1 MDVRCG
7 DSKQARQF
15 VYFLPRVD
23 RLAFTCEVGFLVLS
37 AMSFS
42 FTLRRGLA
50 SSGKCYHRKA
60 RNIPEG
66 FFPSAGR
73 AATAFTIRRYSVKS
87 PPKADV
93 DSIVI
98 RSNMRSPQRRRK
110 ATYTSDNK
118 FHLPAQEDWVA
129 AFPTAG
135 TTFSSRVFLRNLQ
148 SAALVADA
156 FVPAGSKDKVII
168 EAFPGPGVLTRALM
182 ALPKERIRKII
193 VLEHL
198 EPYLDFLRPLQA
210 ADSRVHVLPLDGYSW
225 NSYQKLE
232 ADGYLNDI
240 DTVPWDQSHPH
251 LHFMAHLPTSVYGEQ
266 LIAQFLRLIPDG
278 GWLFQYGRVPMS
290 YVMHDWLWER
300 VSAST
305 ESLNRCKL
313 SVIAQA
319 VSSFAQQLSPEALIP
334 CGRHFW
340 PSSVVPGHKAIP
352 MTAITMDP
360 LERQIIEKGML
371 DKWDYC
377 LRKLFVLKSKNL
389 ERAIGH
395 LAPGSTAL
403 LSYLTD
409 PTLPAD
415 HPARADASKL
425 IRKMEVMDWAAVVR
439 AFDAWPFAPEDLL
452 ITESF
457 SREG

>member
-1 MDVRCG
+1 
-7 DSKQARQF
+7 
-15 VYFLPRVD
+15 
-23 RLAFTCEVGFLVLS
+23 
-37 AMSFS
+37 MSFL

-50 SSGKCYHRKA
+50 SSGKRYYGKA
-60 RNIPEG
+60 SNVPEE
-66 FFPSAGR
+66 FSPSVGR
-73 AATAFTIRRYSVKS
+73 TAAASTIRRYSIKS

-98 RSNMRSPQRRRK
+98 RSKTRSPQRKRK

-135 TTFSSRVFLRNLQ
+135 ATFSSRVFLRNAQ
-148 SAALVADA
+148 SAAVVADA

-182 ALPKERIRKII
+182 ALPRERIRKII

-232 ADGYLNDI
+232 SDGYLKDI

-251 LHFMAHLPTSVYGEQ
+251 LHFIAHLPTSVYGEQ

-319 VSSFAQQLSPEALIP
+319 VSSFAQHLPPEALLP
-334 CGRHFW
+334 CDRHFW
-340 PSSVVPGHKAIP
+340 PSSVVPGHRAVP

-360 LERQIIEKGML
+360 LERQARKGML

-415 HPARADASKL
+415 HPARADVLKL

-439 AFDAWPFAPEDLL
+439 AFDAWPFAPEV
-452 ITESF
+452 
-457 SREG
+457 SRSVFQALNVPLPLCSGFAFHLPIKSLR

>member
-1 MDVRCG
+1 
-7 DSKQARQF
+7 
-15 VYFLPRVD
+15 
-23 RLAFTCEVGFLVLS
+23 
-37 AMSFS
+37 MSLLFM
-42 FTLRRGLA
+42 LRRGPA
-50 SSGKCYHRKA
+50 SSVKCCYGKA
-60 RNIPEG
+60 RNTPEE
-66 FFPSAGR
+66 FFPSPR
-73 AATAFTIRRYSVKS
+73 RTPTAFTIRPYSVKES
-87 PPKADV
+87 TADTPRSR
-93 DSIVI
+93 DDSQSIVI
-98 RSNMRSPQRRRK
+98 RSKTRSTQRKRK
-110 ATYTSDNK
+110 VTYTSDNK
-118 FHLPAQEDWVA
+118 FHLPAQDDW
-129 AFPTAG
+129 
-135 TTFSSRVFLRNLQ
+135 

-198 EPYLDFLRPLQA
+198 EPYLEFLKPLEA

-240 DTVPWDQSHPH
+240 NTFPWDQSHPH
-251 LHFMAHLPTSVYGEQ
+251 LHFIAHLPTSVYGEQ

-319 VSSFAQQLSPEALIP
+319 VSSFAQPLSPEALFP
-334 CGRHFW
+334 YDQHFW
-340 PSSVVPGHKAIP
+340 PSSVVPGHRVTP
-352 MTAITMDP
+352 MTAVTMDP
-360 LERQIIEKGML
+360 LKRQARIIEKGML

-377 LRKLFVLKSKNL
+377 LRKLFVLKSKKL

-409 PTLPAD
+409 PTLPTD
-415 HPARADASKL
+415 HPARADVLKL
-425 IRKMEVMDWAAVVR
+425 IRKMETTDWAALVR

-457 SREG
+457 SREGG